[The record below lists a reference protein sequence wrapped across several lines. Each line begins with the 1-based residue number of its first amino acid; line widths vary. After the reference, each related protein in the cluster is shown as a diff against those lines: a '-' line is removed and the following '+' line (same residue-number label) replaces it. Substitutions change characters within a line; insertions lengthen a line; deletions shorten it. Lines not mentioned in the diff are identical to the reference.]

1 LKNNNPYGMKVPES
15 FFVVSNWNNDV
26 SWVEKYTDNY
36 IIYDKSNTLPAND
49 RTIKLKNVGYNV
61 YDMAHFIVNNY
72 DNLPELTAFLQ
83 GNPFD
88 HCKKETFDRLI
99 YNTCFTPLEDYT
111 DVPESNAHIKDV
123 DGGYM
128 EINNSWYFRTH
139 RQEHG
144 AEVEKYV
151 TSYNRFLDEIFES
164 PEHLKWIRFA
174 PGAQYIV
181 PKENIL
187 FYSKEFYRKLMRYVD
202 YHRIPS
208 EGFALERAM
217 YYIFTN
223 RWRER
228 MNDEKKELNE
238 LDILARKYGTDKR
251 TNDTLPSIYHGYTDT
266 YYNYLFPGKLGIKNL
281 LEIGVSKGSS
291 HYMWADF
298 LPNAMIY
305 GIDNFL
311 DPSCTV
317 SKEELE
323 SNPRIKII
331 VGDQSDKLVLNK
343 FKEIPLD
350 VIIDDGS
357 HFSWDQQRSFDVLW
371 DFLLPGGY
379 YFFEDLGES
388 FNNDFREFEDMRSAT
403 VRWLHTMKKGKVPF
417 SYYTRESKMERIFK
431 EILSVKAFGE
441 LVVIQKKII

>member
-1 LKNNNPYGMKVPES
+1 MRKTPPKA

-26 SWVEKYTDNY
+26 SWVKDYTDNY
-36 IIYDKSNTLPAND
+36 IIYDKSNTLPKGD
-49 RTIKLKNVGYNV
+49 KIIKIKNVGYNIF
-61 YDMAHFIVNNY
+61 DIFHFIVNNY
-72 DNLPELTAFLQ
+72 DNLPDIIAFLQ

-88 HCKKETFDRLI
+88 HCKKETFNKLI
-99 YNTCFTPLEDYT
+99 YNTCFTPIEDYSH
-111 DVPESNAHIKDV
+111 VPESKAHKKDL

-128 EINNSWYFRTH
+128 EVNNSWYLGAH
-139 RQEHG
+139 RQEYG
-144 AEVEKYV
+144 SQVRKYLS
-151 TSYNRFLDEIFES
+151 SYNQLLREIFKS
-164 PEHLKWIRFA
+164 PEYPLWIRFA

-187 FYSKEFYRKLMRYVD
+187 FYSKEFYKKLISYVD
-202 YHRIPS
+202 YHRIPA

-217 YYIFTN
+217 YYILTN
-223 RWRER
+223 RW
-228 MNDEKKELNE
+228 DEKMAEKEKILNE

-251 TNDTLPSIYHGYTDT
+251 TNDTVPNIYHGYTDI
-266 YYNYLFPGKLGIKNL
+266 YYNYLFPRKFDIKSL
-281 LEIGVSKGSS
+281 LEIGVREGYS

-311 DPSCTV
+311 DPLCTV
-317 SKEELE
+317 SKEEIE
-323 SNPRIKII
+323 NNPKIKIF

-371 DFLLPGGY
+371 EFLSPGGY
-379 YFFEDLGES
+379 YFFEDMADS
-388 FNNDFREFEDMRSAT
+388 FNDDFREFDDMRSST
-403 VRWLHTMKKGKVPF
+403 VRWLHTMNQGKIPF
-417 SYYTRESKMERIFK
+417 SYYIRESKMKKIFEQIK
-431 EILSVKAFGE
+431 SVEAFGE
-441 LVVIQKKII
+441 LVVVEKRINE